1 MRVFQILNDEVLII
15 KDKKEYKDSIA
26 NFKVDSGVT
35 VELPVKSI
43 YDDLQKL
50 PVIQYKDKAEEWKDF
65 PVQELETYID
75 SVQTYLD
82 AKEKREYVE
91 PTAEEKAAAEKA
103 QIDSDYNASVAAL
116 QASMQIAQL
125 NDDADA
131 IASVQAEKV
140 DLDAAYKEA
149 IAEVEGG
156 NA

>member
-15 KDKKEYKDSIA
+15 NDKKEYKDSIA

-50 PVIQYKDKAEEWKDF
+50 PVIQYEDKAEEWKDY
-65 PVQELETYID
+65 PVQELEVYID

-103 QIDSDYNASVAAL
+103 KLASEYEANKSEMLNAL
-116 QASMQIAQL
+116 QSATLAGNTDAVASIQ
-125 NDDADA
+125 ADYK
-131 IASVQAEKV
+131 EMTE
-140 DLDAAYKEA
+140 AYKEA
-149 IAEVEGG
+149 VKGVTTE
-156 NA
+156 

>member
-15 KDKKEYKDSIA
+15 NDKKEYKDSIA

-50 PVIQYKDKAEEWKDF
+50 PVIQYKDKAEEWKDY
-65 PVQELETYID
+65 PVQELEMYID

-91 PTAEEKAAAEKA
+91 PTEEEKAEAEKA
-103 QIDSDYNASVAAL
+103 KLASEYEANKSEMLNAL
-116 QASMQIAQL
+116 QSATLAGNTDAVASIQ
-125 NDDADA
+125 ADYK
-131 IASVQAEKV
+131 EMTE
-140 DLDAAYKEA
+140 AYKEA
-149 IAEVEGG
+149 VKGVTTE
-156 NA
+156 

>member
-15 KDKKEYKDSIA
+15 NDKKEYKDSIA

-91 PTAEEKAAAEKA
+91 PTAEEKAEAEKA
-103 QIDSDYNASVAAL
+103 KLASEYEANKSEMLNAL
-116 QASMQIAQL
+116 QSATLAGNTDAVASIQ
-125 NDDADA
+125 ADYK
-131 IASVQAEKV
+131 EMTE
-140 DLDAAYKEA
+140 AYKEA
-149 IAEVEGG
+149 VKGVTTE
-156 NA
+156 